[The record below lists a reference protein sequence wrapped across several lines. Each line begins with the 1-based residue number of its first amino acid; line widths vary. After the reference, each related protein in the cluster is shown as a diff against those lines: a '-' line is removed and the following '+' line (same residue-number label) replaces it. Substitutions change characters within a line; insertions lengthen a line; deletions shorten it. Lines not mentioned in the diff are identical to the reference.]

1 MPRTCSRMKLSASP
15 KPARGP
21 VFGLTWP
28 ILIARLCAFTGI
40 TLSTA
45 GAAMAPR
52 PVVTRVRREI
62 LDFSVDFCVIGVLR
76 RMMRA
81 LRVARLL
88 EILQHLRSQLGLL
101 LGRPA
106 AETFARLHA
115 ELAILDELLEIGR
128 RAGPLVDR
136 RQHGFVD
143 RQRKIGADQV

>member
-15 KPARGP
+15 KPASGP

-28 ILIARLCAFTGI
+28 ILMVRLCALTGI

-52 PVVTRVRREI
+52 PVVTRARREI
-62 LDFSVDFCVIGVLR
+62 LDCSVDFFVIGVLR

-81 LRVARLL
+81 LGVARLL
-88 EILQHLRSQLGLL
+88 EMLQHFRSQLGLPL
-101 LGRPA
+101 RRPA
-106 AETFARLHA
+106 AESFARLHA
-115 ELAILDELLEIGR
+115 ELAVLDELLEIGR

-136 RQHGFVD
+136 RQYGFVN
-143 RQRKIGADQV
+143 